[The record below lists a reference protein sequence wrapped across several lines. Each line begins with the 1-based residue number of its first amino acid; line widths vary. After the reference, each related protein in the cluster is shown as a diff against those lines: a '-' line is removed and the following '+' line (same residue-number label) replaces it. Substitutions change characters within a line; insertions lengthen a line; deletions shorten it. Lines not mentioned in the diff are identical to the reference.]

1 MDVIGVVLLTIVGVF
16 VGGSVAYLVW
26 RALDRRD
33 LDALRGEVRALESRL
48 KALEAERTRDA

>member
-1 MDVIGVVLLTIVGVF
+1 MDVINVVLLIIVAVG

-33 LDALRGEVRALESRL
+33 LDGLRGELQALESRL
-48 KALEAERTRDA
+48 RVLEEDRSRKP